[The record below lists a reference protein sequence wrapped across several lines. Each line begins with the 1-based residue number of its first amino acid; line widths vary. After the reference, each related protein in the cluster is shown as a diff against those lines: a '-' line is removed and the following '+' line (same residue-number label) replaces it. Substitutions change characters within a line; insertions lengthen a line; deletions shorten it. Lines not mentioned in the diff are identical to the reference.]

1 MQKTHSPRAWCSPR
15 RHCLV
20 ATPHAQTA
28 TAVQSRTKTHV
39 ETLASDKFEGRLTG
53 SPGEKLAADYIIS
66 ELKRMGAKPLPG
78 MTDFRMPFT
87 FTAGSK
93 DGGTTMTVTKDAGGA
108 ADLHRRGD
116 GAGAVV
122 LGHRRGHRR
131 AWCSPATA
139 WSCPKSQNFGYDSY
153 AGLEVKDKIVVVLRY
168 FPEDADQKT
177 RAILARYADLR
188 YKAQAARQ
196 RGAKGM
202 IVVTGPRSP
211 NAGAVVPMSF
221 DTAIAGSGI
230 VAASVSGEA
239 VAPIMTAAGK
249 SLEAVQKEFDSGN
262 PHVAGFAIPGIT
274 VTLKANVIRQQQT
287 GNNVVA
293 YLPATTPVTGVNKP
307 WVAVGAHYDHLG
319 RGSAGNSLAGKDEAN
334 QIHHGADDNASGTA
348 TVLAI
353 AEAFSQQPRKR
364 HLLLAFWSGEEL
376 GLLGS
381 NAFVT
386 KPPVPLDTLA
396 AYLNFDMVGRVADN
410 KLTVQATGTSA
421 MWPKLLEQ
429 ANVAAGFDLVLQ
441 EDPYQ
446 PTDVGSFNT
455 ASVACLTFFTGAHQ
469 EYHKPSDTAD
479 KINYEDLVRVGEL
492 AVGRRQAADG
502 FGRGAAVHQGRA
514 EDRDR
519 RPRRP
524 APVHRHDSRLRVR
537 REGAA
542 ARRRDWRR
550 PGGTGRARQGRRD
563 HRDCRPV
570 DHQHLRLHLRAGAAE
585 DRPAG
590 QGGLHARQR
599 EARDHADAGGAQV
612 AVSDTDQAEV
622 RSVGQVGRLHARRR
636 QDGGGQ
642 RPPRGAVPAGRRSST
657 RSTTCA
663 CTAAGRCARGR
674 SSAAWSPARGTAGRM
689 RSRTGTM
696 VQDPR
701 VGVSRHDVRV
711 QDGEIAVRLTD

>member
-1 MQKTHSPRAWCSPR
+1 MANTKHVVVAIAVS
-15 RHCLV
+15 CLF
-20 ATPHAQTA
+20 ASAPASSQTA
-28 TAVQSRTKTHV
+28 TSSRTRTQV

-66 ELKRMGAKPLPG
+66 ELKRIGAKPLPG

-93 DGGTTMTVTKDAGGA
+93 DGGTTLTVTKDAGGA
-108 ADLHRRGD
+108 QTFT
-116 GAGAVV
+116 GAATVQALSFSDTVEATGRVV
-122 LGHRRGHRR
+122 FAGYGLVVPE
-131 AWCSPATA
+131 A
-139 WSCPKSQNFGYDSY
+139 QNFGYDSY
-153 AGLEVKDKIVVVLRY
+153 AGLEVKDKIVVVFRY

-202 IVVTGPRSP
+202 IVITGPNSP
-211 NAGAVVPMSF
+211 NAGTVVPMSF

-230 VAASVSGEA
+230 AAASVSGEA
-239 VAPIMTAAGK
+239 FAPIMAAAGK
-249 SLEAVQKEFDSGN
+249 SLDAVQKEFDSGN

-293 YLPATTPVTGVNKP
+293 YLPATTPLTGVVKP

-319 RGSAGNSLAGKDEAN
+319 RGTTGGSLAGKEEAN
-334 QIHHGADDNASGTA
+334 AIHHGADDNASGTA

-353 AEAFSQQPRKR
+353 SEALSTQPRKR
-364 HLLLAFWSGEEL
+364 NLLVAFWSGEEL

-381 NAFVT
+381 AAFVA
-386 KPPVPLDTLA
+386 KPPVPLDALA
-396 AYLNFDMVGRVADN
+396 GYLNFDMVGRVADN

-429 ANVAAGFDLVLQ
+429 ANIAAGFDLVLQ

-492 AVGRRQAADG
+492 ASGVIKRLMDSPEAPLFTKVEQKTETG
-502 FGRGAAVHQGRA
+502 GRA
-514 EDRDR
+514 GLRLFTGTIPDYASDVKGLLLGGVIGGG
-519 RPRRP
+519 P
-524 APVHRHDSRLRVR
+524 AELAGLAKGDVVIEIAGQSITNIYDYTFALELLKIGQPAKVLYMRGSEK
-537 REGAA
+537 RETSLTPA
-542 ARRRDWRR
+542 ARK
-550 PGGTGRARQGRRD
+550 
-563 HRDCRPV
+563 
-570 DHQHLRLHLRAGAAE
+570 
-585 DRPAG
+585 
-590 QGGLHARQR
+590 
-599 EARDHADAGGAQV
+599 
-612 AVSDTDQAEV
+612 
-622 RSVGQVGRLHARRR
+622 
-636 QDGGGQ
+636 
-642 RPPRGAVPAGRRSST
+642 
-657 RSTTCA
+657 
-663 CTAAGRCARGR
+663 
-674 SSAAWSPARGTAGRM
+674 
-689 RSRTGTM
+689 
-696 VQDPR
+696 
-701 VGVSRHDVRV
+701 
-711 QDGEIAVRLTD
+711 